1 LREALRQ
8 VSPLDRCK
16 DGGILSLFAG
26 YILRPIY
33 LQTCAKRT
41 YPRTISNRSPWLFFS
56 LNDRDY
62 QIQIIFKITELCPF
76 DKNILVK
83 LIEKDYSVKEEA

>member
-1 LREALRQ
+1 VLRQ
-8 VSPLDRCK
+8 VLPLDRCR
-16 DGGILSLFAG
+16 DEEIPSPFVE
-26 YILRPIY
+26 YIRQPIY

-56 LNDRDY
+56 LNKCDY
-62 QIQIIFKITELCPF
+62 QIQFISKITELCPF

-83 LIEKDYSVKEEA
+83 LIEKDYCVEEEA